1 MDEEQCRR
9 LSFGAKPRIA
19 QNPLKAKLQDSSS

>member
-1 MDEEQCRR
+1 MDEEQYRR

-19 QNPLKAKLQDSSS
+19 QNPLKAKLQD